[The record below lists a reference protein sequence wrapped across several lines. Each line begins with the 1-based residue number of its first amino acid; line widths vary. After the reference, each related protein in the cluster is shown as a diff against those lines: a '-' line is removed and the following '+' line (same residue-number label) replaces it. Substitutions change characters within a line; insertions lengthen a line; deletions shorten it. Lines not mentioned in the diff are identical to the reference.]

1 MGEQV
6 KKLRKTL
13 GLTMEQFG
21 ARLGVGKTAICKIEK
36 GENNLTDQMLKS
48 ICNVNWDDKFV
59 NEDWLRGNSD
69 EMFRPD
75 SNEELDVLVE
85 KYNLFHSS
93 QVVIEKFVEMKESER
108 QILLSYYTKII
119 SAFSKSDISNNA
131 STFPTVDLN
140 KLSLNEKV
148 E

>member
-1 MGEQV
+1 
-6 KKLRKTL
+6 
-13 GLTMEQFG
+13 MEQFG

-93 QVVIEKFVEMKESER
+93 QVVIEKFK
-108 QILLSYYTKII
+108 LLHE
-119 SAFSKSDISNNA
+119 NN
-131 STFPTVDLN
+131 FCLF
-140 KLSLNEKV
+140 
-148 E
+148 